1 MPESSRT
8 CLVLCIRP
16 PPSQASPSG
25 LLQLAA
31 SVAAVS
37 LPEPFGLL
45 WHEVVVRNRAMLQD
59 DEEEEEEEDGVDQV
73 GWSVGGRRAPA
84 TRLWPCGQLPMA
96 HVVALHCTDT
106 PTPTSSIGDPCRP
119 LGCSTAR
126 MYDSLIPSSP
136 P

>member
-25 LLQLAA
+25 VQHLAA
-31 SVAAVS
+31 SVTAVS

-45 WHEVVVRNRAMLQD
+45 WHEVVVRDRAMLQD

-73 GWSVGGRRAPA
+73 GWMVGGRRTPA
-84 TRLWPCGQLPMA
+84 TGPWPCGQLSMA
-96 HVVALHCTDT
+96 HVAHAQH
-106 PTPTSSIGDPCRP
+106 TS
-119 LGCSTAR
+119 
-126 MYDSLIPSSP
+126 
-136 P
+136 